1 MFANSR
7 TPSENARDTYDT
19 SSITTSSGIRSVGVP
34 AGRKNVANLKPCFT
48 IARNVTPR
56 KIVTDSPIQTITDE
70 VIANEYGT
78 LPNRLPNS
86 TKKNIE

>member
-19 SSITTSSGIRSVGVP
+19 SSMTTSSGTRAVGVP
-34 AGRKNVANLKPCFT
+34 AGRKNVANLNPCFA
-48 IARNVTPR
+48 IARIVTPR
-56 KIVTDSPIQTITDE
+56 KIVTDRPIQTITDD
-70 VIANEYGT
+70 VIAKLYGT
-78 LPNRLPNS
+78 LPNRLPNR